1 MSRFVEAGGAAFSS
15 GRMDWETPQDLFDR
29 LDAEYHFTLD
39 PASSDA
45 NAKCAKHY
53 TKEDDGLAQ
62 DWGGESV
69 FCNPPYGKEVPRWV
83 AKAAREALKPGTLI
97 VLLVPA
103 RTDTR
108 WFHEYLYRRAQL
120 TFLKGRLHFET
131 DGIPGQS
138 APFPSMIAVLGGKS

>member
-1 MSRFVEAGGAAFSS
+1 MSRFTEAGGAAFSS
-15 GRMDWETPQDLFDR
+15 DRMDWETPQDLFDR
-29 LDAEYHFTLD
+29 LDDEYHFTLD

-62 DWGGESV
+62 DWGGETV
-69 FCNPPYGKEVPRWV
+69 FCNPPYGKEVPKWV
-83 AKAAREALKPGTLI
+83 AKAAREALKPGTFI

-108 WFHEYLYRRAQL
+108 WFHKYLYRRAQL

-131 DGIPGQS
+131 DGVPGQS